1 MIDQAVIDLN
11 IDCAVS
17 WLIGDTT
24 TDIATAKR
32 AGLKSI
38 LVETGY
44 AGKDYKYPVVA
55 DFVAADLQTA
65 AALILDVYP
74 QVIEEYSADLAKIE
88 SGEVVFI
95 GGQARSGK
103 STFAGILKY
112 ALLGM
117 GRQCHVLSTDRWIL
131 SEAERAPGVLGR
143 HDMAALNQCLTKLAL
158 RSGRPVKLSLPIYLK
173 HGRQQQKDAESLV
186 IEHDDIVIIE
196 GVAALATDVAKHAA
210 WRFYV
215 ELDEAERQ
223 NRILTEYRRRGYT
236 AEAADVIYR
245 ERMLDEVPTIDGLKH
260 DAIRVKL
267 PLKTEKNIIHP

>member
-1 MIDQAVIDLN
+1 M
-11 IDCAVS
+11 
-17 WLIGDTT
+17 

-44 AGKDYKYPVVA
+44 AGTDYKYPVVA
-55 DFVAADLQTA
+55 DFVAPDLQTA

-88 SGEVVFI
+88 PGEVVLI

-103 STFAGILKY
+103 STFAGIIKY

-131 SEAERAPGVLGR
+131 SELERTPGVLGR
-143 HDMAALNQCLTKLAL
+143 HAMTELNQCLAKLKL
-158 RSGRPVKLSLPIYLK
+158 RNVRPVTLSLPLYLK
-173 HGRQQQKDAESLV
+173 HARQQQRDAESLV
-186 IEHDDIVIIE
+186 INRDDIVIIE
-196 GVAALATDVAKHAA
+196 GVASLATDLAKHAA
-210 WRFYV
+210 RRFYV

-223 NRILTEYRRRGYT
+223 SRILTEYRRRGYT
-236 AEAADVIYR
+236 AEAADIIYR
-245 ERMLDEVPTIDGLKH
+245 ERMLDEVPIIDGLKH
-260 DAIRVKL
+260 DAIKVKL
-267 PLKTEKNIIHP
+267 PVKTEKKIIHP